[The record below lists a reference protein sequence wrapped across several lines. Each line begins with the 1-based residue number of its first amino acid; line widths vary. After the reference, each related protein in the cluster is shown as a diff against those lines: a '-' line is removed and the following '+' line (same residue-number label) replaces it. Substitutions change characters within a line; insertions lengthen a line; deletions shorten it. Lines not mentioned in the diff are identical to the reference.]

1 TPLARKNTTMP
12 VPLTDDAFFHPPPST
27 RVGRCSNATNNK
39 WGPYSGAGDFG
50 AVMAI
55 VLASLFSTVLLAL
68 SLGAAVRLVLRRL
81 RRGPPDMP
89 EKPAASGTPT
99 TWFSAAGTKLTGAE
113 AECAICLTEFVE
125 GDAVR
130 VLPAC
135 SHGFHVRCID
145 RWLARRS
152 SCPTCRA
159 CCGVNSDRAEE
170 TQSRFE
176 VERV

>member
-1 TPLARKNTTMP
+1 MP
-12 VPLTDDAFFHPPPST
+12 VPLADDAFFHPPPPT
-27 RVGRCSNATNNK
+27 RVGRSFNATSNK

-50 AVMAI
+50 AGMAI

-68 SLGAAVRLVLRRL
+68 ALGAAVRLLLRRL
-81 RRGPPDMP
+81 RRGPPDTP
-89 EKPAASGTPT
+89 EKPAAPPPAASGTPT
-99 TWFSAAGTKLTGAE
+99 TWFSAAGTKLAGAE

-145 RWLARRS
+145 RWLAGRS

-159 CCGVNSDRAEE
+159 CCGVNSDKAEQ
-170 TQSRFE
+170 TQSRFV